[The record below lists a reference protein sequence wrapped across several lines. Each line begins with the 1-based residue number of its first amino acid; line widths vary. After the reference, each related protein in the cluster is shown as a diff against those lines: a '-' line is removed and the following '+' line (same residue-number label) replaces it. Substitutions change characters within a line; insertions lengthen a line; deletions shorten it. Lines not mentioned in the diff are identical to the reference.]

1 MFFIANRLYFPSYV
15 SLQSA
20 LSLYGFIPEGV
31 FSITSISTRINRKFE
46 TPIGDFI
53 YKNLREDL
61 YFGFTLHKTGQFYY
75 RLATPEK
82 AVLDFLYLYPQY
94 KDAADME
101 GLRWNIFEIDEKFD
115 FKLAEQY
122 LKIYD
127 SAALSRR
134 YAIFVDFVKNEL

>member
-1 MFFIANRLYFPSYV
+1 
-15 SLQSA
+15 
-20 LSLYGFIPEGV
+20 
-31 FSITSISTRINRKFE
+31 
-46 TPIGDFI
+46 
-53 YKNLREDL
+53 
-61 YFGFTLHKTGQFYY
+61 
-75 RLATPEK
+75 
-82 AVLDFLYLYPQY
+82 
-94 KDAADME
+94 ME